1 MKKKVLVSADRN
13 ETRVAMLEAAGT
25 PSKRTGGRSA
35 SSAKDTTDWRTAE
48 LYLERRGDR
57 SIVGNIYKAK
67 VENVVAGLEA
77 AFVDIGFEKNGF
89 LHVDDIVVDG
99 KQVAK
104 RGTGRGSRITELLKS
119 GQEIVVQVTKDPL
132 KTKGARLTMQLAIPG
147 RYMVFVPSGEGVGF
161 SRRLEEKER
170 QRLKREGRGLDLLG
184 GGAIIRTAA
193 RGATHEDFV
202 RELIYL
208 NMLNDVLER
217 RAKETPAPAMIFQ
230 EADLSIRVIRDV
242 FTDELDEALIDD
254 EAQFE
259 RVKSFLT
266 RTAPELADRV
276 VRYEGGKSSLFD
288 RYGVEDEITKILSTR
303 VDLPSGGYLIIEH
316 TEALTIIDVNTGS
329 FTGKGKARGLE
340 ETITH
345 TNLEAAE
352 EAVRQIRLRDIGGII
367 VIDFIDM
374 ARASNRDAVLKVM
387 RKSLDEDR
395 TKTHVVEISP
405 LGLVEMTRQN
415 VTDGVREIMTKRCPV
430 CEGEG
435 VVLSEETVALHVERH
450 LREYIAENPK
460 PEAYLVQINPRVTN
474 ALLHTMGNPIA
485 HLELET
491 GKAILFEGAD
501 GLPLEHFAVTFEG
514 TLKKVEERA
523 LPFQIG
529 DEVMVQI
536 VEPHMYEDDAAVA
549 KLDHYIIAIE
559 KGIDRVGT
567 KALVR
572 ITDVGR
578 NVARAEIADSGA
590 VKPAKKSTAK
600 SPAKSTAKSTAKS
613 SAKSS
618 SKSGGRSAK
627 TATAT
632 SKNGASEKSSTNDDS
647 DQLESSST
655 RSPRRRGSRGG
666 RGRSAAKNAGDQPK
680 KEASDS

>member
-1 MKKKVLVSADRN
+1 VKKKVLVSADRN
-13 ETRVAMLEAAGT
+13 QTRVAMLEAAGQ
-25 PSKRTGGRSA
+25 PSKRTGGKSA
-35 SSAKDTTDWRTAE
+35 AKDNSKWRTAE
-48 LYLERRGDR
+48 LYLERRGER
-57 SIVGNIYKAK
+57 SIVGNVYKAK

-104 RGTGRGSRITELLKS
+104 RGTGRGAKIGELLKS

-132 KTKGARLTMQLAIPG
+132 KTKGARLTMDLAIPG
-147 RYMVFVPSGEGVGF
+147 RYMVFTPTGEGVGF
-161 SRRLEEKER
+161 SRRLEDKER
-170 QRLKREGRGLDLLG
+170 IRLKREARGLDLLG

-193 RGATHEDFV
+193 RGAKHEDFV

-208 NMLNDVLER
+208 KMLSDVLVR
-217 RAKETPAPAMIFQ
+217 RAEESSAPTMIFQ

-254 EAQFE
+254 EAQYE

-276 VRYEGGKSSLFD
+276 VRYEDAKPSLFEKF
-288 RYGVEDEITKILSTR
+288 GVEEEIQKILSTR
-303 VDLPSGGYLIIEH
+303 VDLPSGGYLVIEH

-329 FTGKGKARGLE
+329 FTGRGKARGLE

-374 ARASNRDAVLKVM
+374 ARASNRDAVLSTM
-387 RKSLDEDR
+387 RKALDEDR

-415 VTDGVREIMTKRCPV
+415 VTDGVREIMTKRCPT
-430 CEGEG
+430 CDGEG
-435 VVLSEETVALHVERH
+435 VVLSEETLALRLVRH
-450 LREYIAENPK
+450 LREYIAEHPD
-460 PEAYLVQINPRVTN
+460 PEAYLVQVNPRVTN
-474 ALLHTMGNPIA
+474 VLLHTAGEPIR

-491 GKAILFEGAD
+491 GKVIMFEGGD
-501 GLPLEHFAVTFEG
+501 GLPLDHFAVSLEG
-514 TLKKVEERA
+514 SAKQVEKRA
-523 LPFQIG
+523 LPFEIG
-529 DEVMVQI
+529 DEMMVQV

-549 KLDHYIIAIE
+549 KIDHYIIAIA
-559 KGIDRVGT
+559 GAIGRIGSRT
-567 KALVR
+567 LVR

-578 NVARAEIADSGA
+578 NVARAEIADNGPPKPKGKARPAGKAAPASGA
-590 VKPAKKSTAK
+590 
-600 SPAKSTAKSTAKS
+600 
-613 SAKSS
+613 
-618 SKSGGRSAK
+618 SKS
-627 TATAT
+627 
-632 SKNGASEKSSTNDDS
+632 NGAS
-647 DQLESSST
+647 DQLESPEPK
-655 RSPRRRGSRGG
+655 SPRRRGSRGG
-666 RGRSAAKNAGDQPK
+666 RGRSRARAGGENDSSKQS
-680 KEASDS
+680 SDS

>member
-25 PSKRTGGRSA
+25 PGKRGGGKA
-35 SSAKDTTDWRTAE
+35 AKDNTKWRTAE

-57 SIVGNIYKAK
+57 SIVGNIYKAR

-104 RGTGRGSRITELLKS
+104 RGTGRGSRITDLLKS
-119 GQEIVVQVTKDPL
+119 GQEVVVQVTKDPL

-161 SRRLEEKER
+161 SRRLEDKER
-170 QRLKREGRGLDLLG
+170 TRLKREGRGLDLMG

-208 NMLNDVLER
+208 NMLNQVLER
-217 RAKETPAPAMIFQ
+217 RATETDAPAMIFQ

-254 EAQFE
+254 EDQFE

-276 VRYEGGKSSLFD
+276 VRFEDKKAQLFE
-288 RYGVEDEITKILSTR
+288 RYGVEDEIKKILSTR

-345 TNLEAAE
+345 TNLEAADE
-352 EAVRQIRLRDIGGII
+352 VVRQIRLRDIGGII

-387 RKSLDEDR
+387 RKALDEDR

-450 LREYIAENPK
+450 LREYILEHPK
-460 PEAYLVQINPRVTN
+460 PEAYLVQTNPRVTN

-501 GLPLEHFAVTFEG
+501 GLPLEHFAVTYEG
-514 TLKKVEERA
+514 SLKSVEERA

-529 DEVMVQI
+529 DEVMVQV
-536 VEPHMYEDDAAVA
+536 VEPHMYEDAAAVA

-559 KGIDRVGT
+559 NAVDRVGT
-567 KALVR
+567 KALVK

-578 NVARAEIADSGA
+578 NVARAEIADSGPP
-590 VKPAKKSTAK
+590 KNSKSSGSKHTK
-600 SPAKSTAKSTAKS
+600 SAKS
-613 SAKSS
+613 SAQSN
-618 SKSGGRSAK
+618 GG
-627 TATAT
+627 
-632 SKNGASEKSSTNDDS
+632 S
-647 DQLESSST
+647 DQLESSSA
-655 RSPRRRGSRGG
+655 RSSRRRGSRGG
-666 RGRSAAKNAGDQPK
+666 RGRSRAGRNKPSAAGDG
-680 KEASDS
+680 AANDSSSES

>member
-13 ETRVAMLEAAGT
+13 ETRVAMLEASGT
-25 PSKRTGGRSA
+25 PSKRGSGKPAADNS
-35 SSAKDTTDWRTAE
+35 KWRTAE
-48 LYLERRGDR
+48 LYLERRGER
-57 SIVGNIYKAK
+57 SIVGNVYKAK

-99 KQVAK
+99 KQVAR
-104 RGTGRGSRITELLKS
+104 RGTGKGPRITDLLKS

-147 RYMVFVPSGEGVGF
+147 RYMVYVPSGEGVGF
-161 SRRLEEKER
+161 SRRLDDKER
-170 QRLKREGRGLDLLG
+170 TRLKREGRGLDLMG

-202 RELIYL
+202 RELLYL
-208 NMLNDVLER
+208 NMLHEVLER
-217 RAKETPAPAMIFQ
+217 RATESTAPTMVFQ

-242 FTDELDEALIDD
+242 YTDELDEALIDD
-254 EAQFE
+254 EAQFN
-259 RVKSFLT
+259 RVQSFLT

-276 VRYEGGKSSLFD
+276 VRYEGKRPMFEK
-288 RYGVEDEITKILSTR
+288 YGVEDEIRKILSTR

-329 FTGKGKARGLE
+329 FTGRGKARGLE

-387 RKSLDEDR
+387 RKALDEDR

-435 VVLSEETVALHVERH
+435 VVLSEDTVALHVERH

-460 PEAYLVQINPRVTN
+460 PEAYLAKVNPRVAA
-474 ALLHTMGNPIA
+474 ALLHTLGDPIA

-491 GKAILFEGAD
+491 GKAILFEGGD
-501 GLPLEHFAVTFEG
+501 GLPLEHFEISYEG
-514 TLKKVEERA
+514 TKKKVEEKA

-529 DEVMVQI
+529 DEVAVQI
-536 VEPHMYEDDAAVA
+536 VEPHMYEENAAVA

-559 KGIDRVGT
+559 DGIDRIGT
-567 KALVR
+567 RALVR
-572 ITDVGR
+572 ITDVAR
-578 NVARAEIADSGA
+578 HVARATIADDGPPKTKKSSSGG
-590 VKPAKKSTAK
+590 AKKSATKASK
-600 SPAKSTAKSTAKS
+600 PS
-613 SAKSS
+613 SN
-618 SKSGGRSAK
+618 GSA
-627 TATAT
+627 T
-632 SKNGASEKSSTNDDS
+632 GADANADS
-647 DQLESSST
+647 DQLESSGT
-655 RSPRRRGSRGG
+655 RAPRRRGSRGG
-666 RGRSAAKNAGDQPK
+666 RGRSRAGSSSSSTK
-680 KEASDS
+680 SSGGEGSGKDS

>member
-1 MKKKVLVSADRN
+1 
-13 ETRVAMLEAAGT
+13 
-25 PSKRTGGRSA
+25 
-35 SSAKDTTDWRTAE
+35 
-48 LYLERRGDR
+48 
-57 SIVGNIYKAK
+57 
-67 VENVVAGLEA
+67 
-77 AFVDIGFEKNGF
+77 
-89 LHVDDIVVDG
+89 
-99 KQVAK
+99 
-104 RGTGRGSRITELLKS
+104 
-119 GQEIVVQVTKDPL
+119 
-132 KTKGARLTMQLAIPG
+132 
-147 RYMVFVPSGEGVGF
+147 MVFVPSGEGVGF
-161 SRRLEEKER
+161 SRRLEDKER
-170 QRLKREGRGLDLLG
+170 IRLKRESRGLDLLG

-202 RELIYL
+202 RELLYL
-208 NMLNDVLER
+208 NMLNGVLEG
-217 RAKETPAPAMIFQ
+217 RAKEASAPAMIFQ

-276 VRYEGGKSSLFD
+276 VRYEDAKPTLFEK
-288 RYGVEDEITKILSTR
+288 YGVEEEIEKILSTR

-387 RKSLDEDR
+387 RKALDEDR

-430 CEGEG
+430 CDGEG

-450 LREYIAENPK
+450 LREYIAEHPK

-474 ALLHTMGNPIA
+474 ALLHTSGQPIA
-485 HLELET
+485 HLEMET
-491 GKAILFEGAD
+491 GKVIMFEGGD
-501 GLPLEHFAVTFEG
+501 GLPLEHFAVTMEG
-514 TLKKVEERA
+514 RVKDVEKRA
-523 LPFQIG
+523 LPFEIG
-529 DEVMVQI
+529 DELMVQV
-536 VEPHMYEDDAAVA
+536 VEPHMYEEDAAVA
-549 KLDHYIIAIE
+549 KIDHYIIAI
-559 KGIDRVGT
+559 GGAMDRIGT

-578 NVARAEIADSGA
+578 NVARAEIADDGPP
-590 VKPAKKSTAK
+590 KPARKKPANGSVSQTST
-600 SPAKSTAKSTAKS
+600 T
-613 SAKSS
+613 
-618 SKSGGRSAK
+618 
-627 TATAT
+627 
-632 SKNGASEKSSTNDDS
+632 

-655 RSPRRRGSRGG
+655 KPPRRRGSRGG
-666 RGRSAAKNAGDQPK
+666 RGRSRAKTGGDNGSS
-680 KEASDS
+680 KESSES

>member
-1 MKKKVLVSADRN
+1 VKKKVLVSADRN
-13 ETRVAMLEAAGT
+13 ETRVAMLEAAGS
-25 PSKRTGGRSA
+25 PSKRTGGKSA
-35 SSAKDTTDWRTAE
+35 TKDTTDWRTAE
-48 LYLERRGDR
+48 LYLERRGER
-57 SIVGNIYKAK
+57 SIVGNVYKAK

-89 LHVDDIVVDG
+89 LHVDDIVVNG

-104 RGTGRGSRITELLKS
+104 RGTGRGARITDLLKS

-161 SRRLEEKER
+161 SRRLEDKER
-170 QRLKREGRGLDLLG
+170 LRLKREARGLDLLG

-217 RAKETPAPAMIFQ
+217 RAQETPAPAMIFQ

-254 EAQFE
+254 EAQYE
-259 RVKSFLT
+259 RVKSFLG
-266 RTAPELADRV
+266 RTAPELSDRV
-276 VRYEGGKSSLFD
+276 VRYEEPKTTLFEK
-288 RYGVEDEITKILSTR
+288 YGVEEEIQKILSTR

-329 FTGKGKARGLE
+329 FTGRGKARGLE

-415 VTDGVREIMTKRCPV
+415 VTDGVREIMTKICPV
-430 CEGEG
+430 CNGEG

-450 LREYIAENPK
+450 IREYIAENPK
-460 PEAYLVQINPRVTN
+460 PEAYLVQINPRVTD
-474 ALLHTMGNPIA
+474 ALLHKMGSPIA
-485 HLELET
+485 HLETET
-491 GKAILFEGAD
+491 GKAILFEGGD

-514 TLKKVEERA
+514 STKKVEERA
-523 LPFQIG
+523 LPFQLG
-529 DEVMVQI
+529 DEVMVHV

-549 KLDHYIIAIE
+549 KLDHYIIAI
-559 KGIDRVGT
+559 KGALDRIGT

-578 NVARAEIADSGA
+578 NVARAEIADDGPP
-590 VKPAKKSTAK
+590 KPARKK
-600 SPAKSTAKSTAKS
+600 PAA
-613 SAKSS
+613 SAANGKASN
-618 SKSGGRSAK
+618 G
-627 TATAT
+627 
-632 SKNGASEKSSTNDDS
+632 NGASAENGSD
-647 DQLESSST
+647 DQLESSGT
-655 RSPRRRGSRGG
+655 RAPRRRGSRGG
-666 RGRSAAKNAGDQPK
+666 RGRSRAKTGGDTPG

>member
-13 ETRVAMLEAAGT
+13 ETRVAMLEAAGS
-25 PSKRTGGRSA
+25 PGKPGAKGGGA
-35 SSAKDTTDWRTAE
+35 NEKWRTAE
-48 LYLERRGDR
+48 LYLERRGER
-57 SIVGNIYKAK
+57 SIVGNVYKAK

-104 RGTGRGSRITELLKS
+104 RGTGRGAKITDLLKS
-119 GQEIVVQVTKDPL
+119 GQEIIVQVTKDPL

-161 SRRLEEKER
+161 SRRLEDKER
-170 QRLKREGRGLDLLG
+170 ARLKREARGLDLHG

-254 EAQFE
+254 EAQFD

-276 VRYEGGKSSLFD
+276 VRYEQAKPTMFEK
-288 RYGVEDEITKILSTR
+288 YGVEEEIQKVLSTR
-303 VDLPSGGYLIIEH
+303 VDLPSGGYLVIEH
-316 TEALTIIDVNTGS
+316 TEALSIIDVNTGS
-329 FTGKGKARGLE
+329 FTGRGKARGLE

-374 ARASNRDAVLKVM
+374 ARASNRDAVLKTM
-387 RKSLDEDR
+387 RKALDEDR

-435 VVLSEETVALHVERH
+435 VILSEETVALHVERH
-450 LREYIAENPK
+450 LREYIAANPK
-460 PEAYLVQINPRVTN
+460 PEAYLAKINPRVTN
-474 ALLHTMGNPIA
+474 ALLHTMGNPIE
-485 HLELET
+485 HLEMET
-491 GKAILFEGAD
+491 GKVIMFEGGD
-501 GLPLEHFAVTFEG
+501 GLPLEHFEISYEG
-514 TLKKVEERA
+514 SAKKVEEKA
-523 LPFQIG
+523 LPFAEG
-529 DEVMVQI
+529 DELMVMV
-536 VEPHMYEDDAAVA
+536 VEPHMYEEDAAVA

-559 KGIDRVGT
+559 GALDRIGT
-567 KALVR
+567 RALVR
-572 ITDVGR
+572 ITAVGR
-578 NVARAEIADSGA
+578 NVARAVIADDGPPKETKSRSGSRNGA
-590 VKPAKKSTAK
+590 
-600 SPAKSTAKSTAKS
+600 
-613 SAKSS
+613 
-618 SKSGGRSAK
+618 
-627 TATAT
+627 
-632 SKNGASEKSSTNDDS
+632 KNGAKPQNGSS

-655 RSPRRRGSRGG
+655 RAPRRRGSRGG
-666 RGRSAAKNAGDQPK
+666 RGRSRTKSSGADGS
-680 KEASDS
+680 ASKD

>member
-1 MKKKVLVSADRN
+1 
-13 ETRVAMLEAAGT
+13 MLEAAGT
-25 PSKRTGGRSA
+25 PSKPGGKQP
-35 SSAKDTTDWRTAE
+35 AKDNSKWRTAE

-57 SIVGNIYKAK
+57 SIVGNVYKAK

-99 KQVAK
+99 NQVAR
-104 RGTGRGSRITELLKS
+104 RGTGKGPRITDLLKS

-147 RYMVFVPSGEGVGF
+147 RYMVYVPSGEGVGF
-161 SRRLEEKER
+161 SRRLEDKER
-170 QRLKREGRGLDLLG
+170 SRLKREGRGLDLMG

-202 RELIYL
+202 RELLYL
-208 NMLNDVLER
+208 NMLHEVLER
-217 RAKETPAPAMIFQ
+217 RAAETPAPAMVFQ

-254 EAQFE
+254 EAQFN

-276 VRYEGGKSSLFD
+276 VRYEGKESMFD
-288 RYGVEDEITKILSTR
+288 KFGVEDEITKILSTR

-329 FTGKGKARGLE
+329 FTGRGKARGLE

-345 TNLEAAE
+345 TNLEAAD

-387 RKSLDEDR
+387 RKALDEDR

-450 LREYIAENPK
+450 LREYIAANPK
-460 PEAYLVQINPRVTN
+460 PEAYLAKVNPRVAG
-474 ALLHTMGNPIA
+474 ALLHTLGDPIA

-491 GKAILFEGAD
+491 GKTILFEGGD
-501 GLPLEHFAVTFEG
+501 GLPLEHFEISFEG
-514 TLKKVEERA
+514 AKKKVEERA

-529 DEVMVQI
+529 DEVMVQV
-536 VEPHMYEDDAAVA
+536 VEPHMYEDNAAVA

-559 KGIDRVGT
+559 DGIDRIGT

-572 ITDVGR
+572 ITDVAR
-578 NVARAEIADSGA
+578 HVARATIADDGPP
-590 VKPAKKSTAK
+590 KTKKSTNGNGK
-600 SPAKSTAKSTAKS
+600 
-613 SAKSS
+613 
-618 SKSGGRSAK
+618 K
-627 TATAT
+627 TA
-632 SKNGASEKSSTNDDS
+632 NEASIAGSTNGSETNGDS
-647 DQLESSST
+647 DQLESSGT

-666 RGRSAAKNAGDQPK
+666 RGRSRAGASNK
-680 KEASDS
+680 GGESGGSSSSEGSSESSDS

>member
-13 ETRVAMLEAAGT
+13 ETRVAMLEAAGS
-25 PSKRTGGRSA
+25 PGKPGAKSA
-35 SSAKDTTDWRTAE
+35 GTDKWRTAE
-48 LYLERRGDR
+48 LYLERRGER
-57 SIVGNIYKAK
+57 SIVGNVYKAK

-89 LHVDDIVVDG
+89 LHVDDIVVNG

-104 RGTGRGSRITELLKS
+104 RGTGRGAKITDLLKS
-119 GQEIVVQVTKDPL
+119 GQEIIVQVTKDPL

-161 SRRLEEKER
+161 SRRLEDKER
-170 QRLKREGRGLDLLG
+170 ARLKREARGLDLHD

-217 RAKETPAPAMIFQ
+217 RADETPAPAMIFQ
-230 EADLSIRVIRDV
+230 EADLSIRVLRDV

-276 VRYEGGKSSLFD
+276 VRYENAKPTLFEKF
-288 RYGVEDEITKILSTR
+288 GVEEEIQKILSTR

-329 FTGKGKARGLE
+329 FTGRGKARGLE

-345 TNLEAAE
+345 TNLEAAD

-387 RKSLDEDR
+387 RKALDEDR

-430 CEGEG
+430 CDGEG

-450 LREYIAENPK
+450 LREYIANNPT
-460 PEAYLVQINPRVTN
+460 PDAYLAKINPRVTN
-474 ALLHTMGNPIA
+474 ALLHTMGNPIE
-485 HLELET
+485 HLEMET
-491 GKAILFEGAD
+491 GKIIMFEGGD
-501 GLPLEHFAVTFEG
+501 GLPLEHFEISYEG
-514 TLKKVEERA
+514 SAKKVEEKA
-523 LPFQIG
+523 LPFAEG
-529 DEVMVQI
+529 DELMVQV

-549 KLDHYIIAIE
+549 KLDHYIIAI
-559 KGIDRVGT
+559 GGALDRIGT
-567 KALVR
+567 RALVR
-572 ITDVGR
+572 ITAVGR
-578 NVARAEIADSGA
+578 NVARAEIADDGPPKEKK
-590 VKPAKKSTAK
+590 KPASGRSKSTN
-600 SPAKSTAKSTAKS
+600 TA
-613 SAKSS
+613 
-618 SKSGGRSAK
+618 
-627 TATAT
+627 
-632 SKNGASEKSSTNDDS
+632 KNGASSQNGTS

-655 RSPRRRGSRGG
+655 RAPRRRGSRGG
-666 RGRSAAKNAGDQPK
+666 RGRSRSKNSGADGS
-680 KEASDS
+680 ASKD

>member
-25 PSKRTGGRSA
+25 PSKKPSGAT
-35 SSAKDTTDWRTAE
+35 AKDTTKWRTAE
-48 LYLERRGDR
+48 LYLERRGER
-57 SIVGNIYKAK
+57 SIVGNVYKAK

-89 LHVDDIVVDG
+89 LHVDDIVVNG

-104 RGTGRGSRITELLKS
+104 RGTGRGARITDLLKS

-161 SRRLEEKER
+161 SRRLEDKER
-170 QRLKREGRGLDLLG
+170 IRLKRESRGLDLYG

-217 RAKETPAPAMIFQ
+217 RADEATAPAMIFQ

-254 EAQFE
+254 EAQYE
-259 RVKSFLT
+259 RVKSFLS

-276 VRYEGGKSSLFD
+276 IRYEEPKPTLFE
-288 RYGVEDEITKILSTR
+288 RYGVEEEITKILSTR

-374 ARASNRDAVLKVM
+374 ARQSNREAVLKTM
-387 RKSLDEDR
+387 RKALDEDR

-430 CEGEG
+430 CSGEG

-460 PEAYLVQINPRVTN
+460 PKAYLVQINPRVTN
-474 ALLHTMGNPIA
+474 ALLHTPGAPIR
-485 HLELET
+485 HLEAET
-491 GKAILFEGAD
+491 GKVIMFEGGD
-501 GLPLEHFAVTFEG
+501 GLPLEHFAVTLEG
-514 TLKKVEERA
+514 SVSQVEKRA
-523 LPFQIG
+523 LPFEIG
-529 DEVMVQI
+529 DELMVSV

-549 KLDHYIIAIE
+549 KIDHYIIAIS
-559 KGIDRVGT
+559 GALDRIGT

-578 NVARAEIADSGA
+578 NVARAEIADDGPPKPSKQPRSER
-590 VKPAKKSTAK
+590 KPAAV
-600 SPAKSTAKSTAKS
+600 
-613 SAKSS
+613 
-618 SKSGGRSAK
+618 GG
-627 TATAT
+627 
-632 SKNGASEKSSTNDDS
+632 GASQNGDS
-647 DQLESSST
+647 DQLESSESK
-655 RSPRRRGSRGG
+655 SPRRRGSRGG
-666 RGRSAAKNAGDQPK
+666 RGRSRARSSEKSGQGGDSAASN
-680 KEASDS
+680 ESSDS

>member
-1 MKKKVLVSADRN
+1 VKKKVLVSADRN

-25 PSKRTGGRSA
+25 PGKRTGGKSA
-35 SSAKDTTDWRTAE
+35 TKDTTDWRTAE
-48 LYLERRGDR
+48 LYLERRGER
-57 SIVGNIYKAK
+57 SIVGNVYKAK

-104 RGTGRGSRITELLKS
+104 RGTGRGARITDLLKS

-161 SRRLEEKER
+161 SRRLEDKER
-170 QRLKREGRGLDLLG
+170 LRLKREARGLDLLG

-208 NMLNDVLER
+208 NMLNDVLDR
-217 RAKETPAPAMIFQ
+217 RAEETPAPAMIFQ

-276 VRYEGGKSSLFD
+276 VRYEEPKTTLFEK
-288 RYGVEDEITKILSTR
+288 YGVEEEILKILSTR

-329 FTGKGKARGLE
+329 FTGRGKARGLE

-415 VTDGVREIMTKRCPV
+415 VTDGVREIMTKICPV
-430 CEGEG
+430 CNGEG

-450 LREYIAENPK
+450 IREYIAENPK
-460 PEAYLVQINPRVTN
+460 PEAYLVQINPRVTD
-474 ALLHTMGNPIA
+474 ALLHKMGSPIA
-485 HLELET
+485 HLEMET
-491 GKAILFEGAD
+491 GKAILFEGGD

-514 TLKKVEERA
+514 TVKKVEEKA
-523 LPFQIG
+523 LPFAVG
-529 DEVMVQI
+529 DEVMVHV

-559 KGIDRVGT
+559 GAIDRIGT

-572 ITDVGR
+572 IKDVGR
-578 NVARAEIADSGA
+578 NVARAEIADDGPPKQA
-590 VKPAKKSTAK
+590 RKKPAAAAS
-600 SPAKSTAKSTAKS
+600 
-613 SAKSS
+613 
-618 SKSGGRSAK
+618 
-627 TATAT
+627 
-632 SKNGASEKSSTNDDS
+632 NGKQSNGNSVVAENGKD
-647 DQLESSST
+647 DQLESSGT
-655 RSPRRRGSRGG
+655 RAPRRRGSRGG
-666 RGRSAAKNAGDQPK
+666 RGRSRAKTGTDTPG
-680 KEASDS
+680 KESSES

>member
-1 MKKKVLVSADRN
+1 LKKKVLVSADRN
-13 ETRVAMLEAAGT
+13 ETRVAMLEAAGSPAKR
-25 PSKRTGGRSA
+25 PSGRPSA
-35 SSAKDTTDWRTAE
+35 DNSKWRTAE
-48 LYLERRGDR
+48 LYLERRGER
-57 SIVGNIYKAK
+57 SIVGNVYKAK

-104 RGTGRGSRITELLKS
+104 RGTGRGARITELLKS
-119 GQEIVVQVTKDPL
+119 GQEIIVQVTKDPL
-132 KTKGARLTMQLAIPG
+132 KTKGARLTMQIAIPG

-161 SRRLEEKER
+161 SRRLEDKER
-170 QRLKREGRGLDLLG
+170 IRLKREARGLDLLG

-193 RGATHEDFV
+193 RGAKHEDFV

-217 RAKETPAPAMIFQ
+217 RAKETSAPEMIFQ

-276 VRYEGGKSSLFD
+276 VRYEDKQGTLFE
-288 RYGVEDEITKILSTR
+288 RFGVEEEIQKILSTR

-329 FTGKGKARGLE
+329 FTGRGKARGLE

-345 TNLEAAE
+345 TNLEAAD

-374 ARASNRDAVLKVM
+374 ARASNREAVLKTM
-387 RKSLDEDR
+387 RKALDEDR

-415 VTDGVREIMTKRCPV
+415 VTDGVREIMTKRCPA
-430 CEGEG
+430 CNGEG
-435 VVLSEETVALHVERH
+435 VVLSEETVALQVERR
-450 LREYIAENPK
+450 LRDHILDNPGS
-460 PEAYLVQINPRVTN
+460 EAYLVQINPRVTA
-474 ALLHTMGNPIA
+474 ALLHTMGSPIA
-485 HLELET
+485 HLEMET
-491 GKAILFEGAD
+491 GKAIMFEGGD

-514 TLKKVEERA
+514 PVKEVEKRA
-523 LPFQIG
+523 LPFEID
-529 DEVMVQI
+529 DELMVQV

-549 KLDHYIIAIE
+549 KLDHYIIAI
-559 KGIDRVGT
+559 GGALDRIGT

-578 NVARAEIADSGA
+578 NVARAVIADDGPPKA
-590 VKPAKKSTAK
+590 PARKPAGAASKGADGG
-600 SPAKSTAKSTAKS
+600 
-613 SAKSS
+613 SA
-618 SKSGGRSAK
+618 GN
-627 TATAT
+627 
-632 SKNGASEKSSTNDDS
+632 NGS
-647 DQLESSST
+647 DQLESSPT
-655 RSPRRRGSRGG
+655 KPPRRRGSRGG
-666 RGRSAAKNAGDQPK
+666 RGRSRARAGGDSSQS
-680 KEASDS
+680 KESPDS

>member
-13 ETRVAMLEAAGT
+13 ETRVAMLEASGT
-25 PSKRTGGRSA
+25 PSKPGA
-35 SSAKDTTDWRTAE
+35 KPPAKDTSKWRTAE

-57 SIVGNIYKAK
+57 SIVGNVYKAK

-99 KQVAK
+99 NQVAR
-104 RGTGRGSRITELLKS
+104 RGTGKGPRITDLLKS

-147 RYMVFVPSGEGVGF
+147 RYMVYVPSGEGVGF
-161 SRRLEEKER
+161 SRRLEDKER
-170 QRLKREGRGLDLLG
+170 SRLKREGRGLDLMG

-202 RELIYL
+202 RELLYL
-208 NMLNDVLER
+208 NMLHEVLER
-217 RAKETPAPAMIFQ
+217 RADETPAPAMVFQ

-254 EAQFE
+254 EAQFN
-259 RVKSFLT
+259 RVKSFLQ

-276 VRYEGGKSSLFD
+276 VRYEGKEAMFD
-288 RYGVEDEITKILSTR
+288 KFGVEDEITKILSTR

-329 FTGKGKARGLE
+329 FTGRGKARGLE

-345 TNLEAAE
+345 TNLEAAD

-387 RKSLDEDR
+387 RKALDEDR

-415 VTDGVREIMTKRCPV
+415 VTDGVREIMTKTCPV
-430 CEGEG
+430 CDGEG

-450 LREYIAENPK
+450 LREYIKENPK
-460 PEAYLVQINPRVTN
+460 PEAYLAKVNPRVAA
-474 ALLHTMGNPIA
+474 ALLHTLGDPIA
-485 HLELET
+485 HLELAT
-491 GKAILFEGAD
+491 GKAIMFEGGD
-501 GLPLEHFAVTFEG
+501 GLPLEHFEISYEG
-514 TLKKVEERA
+514 TKKKVEERA

-529 DEVMVQI
+529 DEVMVQV
-536 VEPHMYEDDAAVA
+536 VEPHMYEDNAAVA

-559 KGIDRVGT
+559 DGIDRIGT

-572 ITDVGR
+572 ITDVAR
-578 NVARAEIADSGA
+578 HVARATIADDGPP
-590 VKPAKKSTAK
+590 KAKKTNGNGVKKGVNEASINGPSNGST
-600 SPAKSTAKSTAKS
+600 SDTDS
-613 SAKSS
+613 
-618 SKSGGRSAK
+618 
-627 TATAT
+627 
-632 SKNGASEKSSTNDDS
+632 NGDS
-647 DQLESSST
+647 DQLESSGT

-666 RGRSAAKNAGDQPK
+666 RGRSRAGSTQKTGDDGGSSSSEGSSEP
-680 KEASDS
+680 SDS

>member
-25 PSKRTGGRSA
+25 PAKRSGGKA
-35 SSAKDTTDWRTAE
+35 AAKDNTKWRTAE
-48 LYLERRGDR
+48 LYLERRGER
-57 SIVGNIYKAK
+57 SIVGNVYKAK

-104 RGTGRGSRITELLKS
+104 RGTGRGAKITDLLKS
-119 GQEIVVQVTKDPL
+119 GQEIIVQVTKDPL
-132 KTKGARLTMQLAIPG
+132 KTKGARLTMQIAIPG
-147 RYMVFVPSGEGVGF
+147 RYMVYVPSGEGIGF

-170 QRLKREGRGLDLLG
+170 TRLKREGRGLDLLG

-202 RELIYL
+202 RELLYL
-208 NMLNDVLER
+208 NMLNEVLER
-217 RAKETPAPAMIFQ
+217 RAAETNAPAMIFQ

-276 VRYEGGKSSLFD
+276 VRFESDKSTLFD
-288 RYGVEDEITKILSTR
+288 EYGVEEEIKKILSTR

-345 TNLEAAE
+345 TNLEAAD

-374 ARASNRDAVLKVM
+374 ARASNRDAVLKTM
-387 RKSLDEDR
+387 RKALDEDR

-430 CEGEG
+430 CDGEG

-450 LREYIAENPK
+450 IREHIKENPR
-460 PEAYLVQINPRVTN
+460 PEAYLVQVNPRVAN

-485 HLELET
+485 HLEMET
-491 GKAILFEGAD
+491 GKVIMFEGSE
-501 GLPLEHFAVTFEG
+501 GLPLEHFAVTYEG
-514 TLKKVEERA
+514 STAQVEKRA
-523 LPFQIG
+523 LPFEIG
-529 DEVMVQI
+529 DEMMVQI

-549 KLDHYIIAIE
+549 KIDHYIIAIE
-559 KGIDRVGT
+559 GALDRIGT

-572 ITDVGR
+572 ITNVGR
-578 NVARAEIADSGA
+578 NVARAEIADDGPP
-590 VKPAKKSTAK
+590 KAKKGPAGAK
-600 SPAKSTAKSTAKS
+600 SASQNGS
-613 SAKSS
+613 SAN
-618 SKSGGRSAK
+618 
-627 TATAT
+627 
-632 SKNGASEKSSTNDDS
+632 NGS
-647 DQLESSST
+647 DQVESGT
-655 RSPRRRGSRGG
+655 ARSPRRRGSRGG
-666 RGRSAAKNAGDQPK
+666 RGRSRAKKAG
-680 KEASDS
+680 E

>member
-1 MKKKVLVSADRN
+1 MKKKVLVSADRS
-13 ETRVAMLEAAGT
+13 ETRVAMLEAAGS
-25 PSKRTGGRSA
+25 PSKRTSDKPA
-35 SSAKDTTDWRTAE
+35 PPDNTKWRTAE
-48 LYLERRGDR
+48 LYLERRGER

-104 RGTGRGSRITELLKS
+104 RGTGRGAKIGDLLKS
-119 GQEIVVQVTKDPL
+119 GQEIIVQVTKDPL

-161 SRRLEEKER
+161 SRRLEDKER
-170 QRLKREGRGLDLLG
+170 IRLKRESRGLDLHG

-193 RGATHEDFV
+193 RGAGNADFA

-208 NMLNDVLER
+208 NLLNDVLER
-217 RAKETPAPAMIFQ
+217 RAKETSAPAMIFQ
-230 EADLSIRVIRDV
+230 EADLSIRVLRDV

-254 EAQFE
+254 EAQYE

-276 VRYEGGKSSLFD
+276 VRYEDEQKGLFE
-288 RYGVEDEITKILSTR
+288 RYGVDDDIEKILSTR

-430 CEGEG
+430 CNGEG

-450 LREYIAENPK
+450 IREYIAEHPK
-460 PEAYLVQINPRVTN
+460 PEAYLVQINPKVTN
-474 ALLHTMGNPIA
+474 ALLHTPGSPIR
-485 HLELET
+485 HLEAQT
-491 GKAILFEGAD
+491 GKVVMFEGGD
-501 GLPLEHFAVTFEG
+501 GLPLEHFAVTLEG
-514 TLKKVEERA
+514 TIKQVEKRA
-523 LPFQIG
+523 LPFEEG
-529 DEVMVQI
+529 DELMVSV
-536 VEPHMYEDDAAVA
+536 VEPHMYEDNAAVA
-549 KLDHYIIAIE
+549 KLDHYIIAISNAL
-559 KGIDRVGT
+559 DRIGT

-572 ITDVGR
+572 ITEVGR
-578 NVARAEIADSGA
+578 NVARAEIADDGPPKQA
-590 VKPAKKSTAK
+590 AKGRGKSA
-600 SPAKSTAKSTAKS
+600 AAGS
-613 SAKSS
+613 SQ
-618 SKSGGRSAK
+618 
-627 TATAT
+627 
-632 SKNGASEKSSTNDDS
+632 NGDS
-647 DQLESSST
+647 DQLESPPAKSS
-655 RSPRRRGSRGG
+655 RRRGSRGG
-666 RGRSAAKNAGDQPK
+666 RGRSRAGAAANAAESGDST
-680 KEASDS
+680 ASNESSES

>member
-1 MKKKVLVSADRN
+1 VKKKVLVSADRN
-13 ETRVAMLEAAGT
+13 ETRVAMLEAPGT
-25 PSKRTGGRSA
+25 PGKRSA
-35 SSAKDTTDWRTAE
+35 GKAAAKDNTKWRTAE

-57 SIVGNIYKAK
+57 SIVGNVYKAK

-104 RGTGRGSRITELLKS
+104 RGTGRGAKITDLLKS

-161 SRRLEEKER
+161 SRRLEDKER
-170 QRLKREGRGLDLLG
+170 MRLKREARGLDLFD

-193 RGATHEDFV
+193 RGAKHEDFV

-230 EADLSIRVIRDV
+230 EADLSIRVLRDV

-254 EAQFE
+254 EAQYE
-259 RVKSFLT
+259 RVKSFLS
-266 RTAPELADRV
+266 RTAPELSDRV
-276 VRYEGGKSSLFD
+276 VRYEESSKTLFD
-288 RYGVEDEITKILSTR
+288 DFGVEEEILKILSTR

-329 FTGKGKARGLE
+329 FTGRGKARGLE

-415 VTDGVREIMTKRCPV
+415 VTDGVREIMTKVCPV
-430 CEGEG
+430 CNGEG

-450 LREYIAENPK
+450 IREYIAENPK

-474 ALLHTMGNPIA
+474 ALLHTMGSPIA
-485 HLELET
+485 HLEMQT
-491 GKAILFEGAD
+491 GKAILFEGGD

-514 TLKKVEERA
+514 TVKKVEEKA

-529 DEVMVQI
+529 DEVMVHV

-549 KLDHYIIAIE
+549 KLDHYIIAI
-559 KGIDRVGT
+559 KGALDRIGT

-578 NVARAEIADSGA
+578 NVARAEIADDGPPKA
-590 VKPAKKSTAK
+590 ARKKPAA
-600 SPAKSTAKSTAKS
+600 
-613 SAKSS
+613 SS
-618 SKSGGRSAK
+618 SNGKAEG
-627 TATAT
+627 
-632 SKNGASEKSSTNDDS
+632 KNGASAENGTS
-647 DQLESSST
+647 DQLESSGT
-655 RSPRRRGSRGG
+655 RAPRRRGSRGG
-666 RGRSAAKNAGDQPK
+666 RGRSRAKTGGDGPA
-680 KEASDS
+680 KESSE

>member
-25 PSKRTGGRSA
+25 PSKRTSSGRA
-35 SSAKDTTDWRTAE
+35 ATKDTTKWRTAE

-104 RGTGRGSRITELLKS
+104 RGTGRGARITDLLKS

-161 SRRLEEKER
+161 SRRLEDKER
-170 QRLKREGRGLDLLG
+170 NRLKREGRGLDLMG

-202 RELIYL
+202 RELLYL

-217 RAKETPAPAMIFQ
+217 RAQETPAPNMIFQ

-276 VRYEGGKSSLFD
+276 VRYEEPKVPMFEQ
-288 RYGVEDEITKILSTR
+288 YGVEEEIRKILSTR

-387 RKSLDEDR
+387 RKALDEDR

-430 CEGEG
+430 CDGEG

-514 TLKKVEERA
+514 SLKKVEERA

-529 DEVMVQI
+529 DEVMVQV
-536 VEPHMYEDDAAVA
+536 VEPHMYEDNAAVA

-559 KGIDRVGT
+559 NGIDRVGT

-572 ITDVGR
+572 ISDVGR
-578 NVARAEIADSGA
+578 NVARAEIADDGPPKGA
-590 VKPAKKSTAK
+590 AKAKKTPSSTSSNGNSTAKKSEA
-600 SPAKSTAKSTAKS
+600 S
-613 SAKSS
+613 S
-618 SKSGGRSAK
+618 
-627 TATAT
+627 
-632 SKNGASEKSSTNDDS
+632 NGKS

-666 RGRSAAKNAGDQPK
+666 RGRSAASKTSDKRSDQPSN
-680 KEASDS
+680 EASDS

>member
-13 ETRVAMLEAAGT
+13 ETRVAMLEASGSPAKLT
-25 PSKRTGGRSA
+25 PGKPA
-35 SSAKDTTDWRTAE
+35 AKDNTKWRTAE
-48 LYLERRGDR
+48 LYLERRGER
-57 SIVGNIYKAK
+57 SIVGNVYKAK

-77 AFVDIGFEKNGF
+77 AFIDIGFEKNGF

-104 RGTGRGSRITELLKS
+104 RGTGRGAKITELLKS

-161 SRRLEEKER
+161 SRRLEDKER
-170 QRLKREGRGLDLLG
+170 IRLKREARGLDLMG

-208 NMLNDVLER
+208 NMLNGVLET
-217 RAKETPAPAMIFQ
+217 RAKEASAPAMIFQ

-266 RTAPELADRV
+266 RTAPELAGRV
-276 VRYEGGKSSLFD
+276 VRYDDPKAKLFES
-288 RYGVEDEITKILSTR
+288 YGVDREIEKILSTR

-374 ARASNRDAVLKVM
+374 ARASNRDAVLKTM
-387 RKSLDEDR
+387 RKALDEDR

-430 CEGEG
+430 CDGEG

-450 LREYIAENPK
+450 IRDYIAANPK
-460 PEAYLVQINPRVTN
+460 PEAYLVQINPKVTN
-474 ALLHTMGNPIA
+474 ALLHTPGAPVR
-485 HLELET
+485 HLEAET
-491 GKAILFEGAD
+491 GKVIMFEGGD
-501 GLPLEHFAVTFEG
+501 GLPLEHFAVTLEG
-514 TLKKVEERA
+514 SVREVEKRA
-523 LPFQIG
+523 LPFEIG
-529 DEVMVQI
+529 DELMVQI

-549 KLDHYIIAIE
+549 KLDHYIIAVSDALGRI
-559 KGIDRVGT
+559 GT

-572 ITDVGR
+572 ITEVGR
-578 NVARAEIADSGA
+578 NVARAEIADDGPPAGA
-590 VKPAKKSTAK
+590 PKAK
-600 SPAKSTAKSTAKS
+600 SGSDQVES
-613 SAKSS
+613 SATK
-618 SKSGGRSAK
+618 
-627 TATAT
+627 
-632 SKNGASEKSSTNDDS
+632 
-647 DQLESSST
+647 
-655 RSPRRRGSRGG
+655 SPRRRGSRGG
-666 RGRSAAKNAGDQPK
+666 RGRSRAKSGGDPAAST
-680 KEASDS
+680 ESSDS

>member
-25 PSKRTGGRSA
+25 PSKRSGGKA
-35 SSAKDTTDWRTAE
+35 ATKDTTNWRTAE
-48 LYLERRGDR
+48 LYLERRGER
-57 SIVGNIYKAK
+57 SIVGNVYKAK

-104 RGTGRGSRITELLKS
+104 RGTGRGAKITDLLKS

-161 SRRLEEKER
+161 SRRLEDKER
-170 QRLKREGRGLDLLG
+170 IRLKREARGLDLLG

-217 RAKETPAPAMIFQ
+217 RAKEGSAPEMIFQ

-276 VRYEGGKSSLFD
+276 VRYEESKPTLFEK
-288 RYGVEDEITKILSTR
+288 YGVEEEIEKILSTR
-303 VDLPSGGYLIIEH
+303 VDLPSGGYLVIEH

-329 FTGKGKARGLE
+329 FTGRGKARGLE

-374 ARASNRDAVLKVM
+374 ARAANRDAVLKTM
-387 RKSLDEDR
+387 RKALDEDR

-430 CEGEG
+430 CAGEG

-450 LREYIAENPK
+450 LREYIADNPK

-474 ALLHTMGNPIA
+474 ALLHTPGAPIR
-485 HLELET
+485 HLEAET
-491 GKAILFEGAD
+491 GKVIMFEGGD
-501 GLPLEHFAVTFEG
+501 GLPLEHFAVTLEG
-514 TLKKVEERA
+514 RIKDVEKRA
-523 LPFQIG
+523 LPFEIG
-529 DEVMVQI
+529 DELMVQI

-549 KLDHYIIAIE
+549 KIDHYIIAIS
-559 KGIDRVGT
+559 GGLDRIGT

-578 NVARAEIADSGA
+578 NVARAEIADDGPPKQR
-590 VKPAKKSTAK
+590 KPA
-600 SPAKSTAKSTAKS
+600 
-613 SAKSS
+613 
-618 SKSGGRSAK
+618 
-627 TATAT
+627 
-632 SKNGASEKSSTNDDS
+632 SKNGSAAEDRKNNES
-647 DQLESSST
+647 DQLESPSAK
-655 RSPRRRGSRGG
+655 SPRRRGSRGG
-666 RGRSAAKNAGDQPK
+666 RGRSRAKTGGESGSS
-680 KEASDS
+680 KESSDS

>member
-25 PSKRTGGRSA
+25 PGKRTNGKSA
-35 SSAKDTTDWRTAE
+35 AKDTTNWRTAE
-48 LYLERRGDR
+48 LYLERRGER
-57 SIVGNIYKAK
+57 SIVGNVYKAK

-104 RGTGRGSRITELLKS
+104 RGTGRGSKITDLLKS
-119 GQEIVVQVTKDPL
+119 GQEIIVQVTKDPL
-132 KTKGARLTMQLAIPG
+132 KTKGARLTMQIAIPG
-147 RYMVFVPSGEGVGF
+147 RYMVYVPSGEGIGF

-170 QRLKREGRGLDLLG
+170 TRLKREGRGLDLLG

-202 RELIYL
+202 RELLYL

-217 RAKETPAPAMIFQ
+217 RAAETPAPAMIFQ

-254 EAQFE
+254 EAQYE

-276 VRYEGGKSSLFD
+276 VRFEQEKTSLFD
-288 RYGVEDEITKILSTR
+288 EYGVEEEIKKILSTR

-345 TNLEAAE
+345 TNLEAAD

-387 RKSLDEDR
+387 RKALDEDR

-450 LREYIAENPK
+450 IREHIKENKK
-460 PEAYLVQINPRVTN
+460 PDAYLVQVNPRVAN

-491 GKAILFEGAD
+491 GKVIMFEGSE
-501 GLPLEHFAVTFEG
+501 GLPLEHFAVTYEG
-514 TLKKVEERA
+514 SVAQVEKRA
-523 LPFQIG
+523 LPFEIG
-529 DEVMVQI
+529 DEVMVQV

-549 KLDHYIIAIE
+549 KIDHYIIAID
-559 KGIDRVGT
+559 GALDRIGT

-572 ITDVGR
+572 ITHVGR
-578 NVARAEIADSGA
+578 NVARAEIADDGPP
-590 VKPAKKSTAK
+590 KPARKPAGSGKSTATK
-600 SPAKSTAKSTAKS
+600 GS
-613 SAKSS
+613 S
-618 SKSGGRSAK
+618 
-627 TATAT
+627 
-632 SKNGASEKSSTNDDS
+632 NGASANADS
-647 DQLESSST
+647 DQVESSST

-666 RGRSAAKNAGDQPK
+666 RGRSRAKK
-680 KEASDS
+680 SSE

>member
-25 PSKRTGGRSA
+25 PSKRTGGKA
-35 SSAKDTTDWRTAE
+35 AANDNTKWRTAE
-48 LYLERRGDR
+48 LYLERRGER
-57 SIVGNIYKAK
+57 SIVGNVYKAK

-104 RGTGRGSRITELLKS
+104 RGTGRGAKITDLLKS

-161 SRRLEEKER
+161 SRRLEDKER
-170 QRLKREGRGLDLLG
+170 IRLKREARGLDLLG

-208 NMLNDVLER
+208 NMLGDVLER
-217 RAKETPAPAMIFQ
+217 RAKETAAPAMIFQ

-276 VRYEGGKSSLFD
+276 VRYENAKPTMFEK
-288 RYGVEDEITKILSTR
+288 YGVEQEIEKILSTR
-303 VDLPSGGYLIIEH
+303 VDLPSGGYLVIEH

-329 FTGKGKARGLE
+329 FTGRGKARGLE

-387 RKSLDEDR
+387 RKALDEDR

-430 CEGEG
+430 CNGEG

-450 LREYIAENPK
+450 LREYIAEHPTS
-460 PEAYLVQINPRVTN
+460 EAYLVQINPRVTN
-474 ALLHTMGNPIA
+474 ALLHTPGAPIR
-485 HLELET
+485 HLEAET
-491 GKAILFEGAD
+491 GKVVMFEGGD
-501 GLPLEHFAVTFEG
+501 GLPLEHFAVTLEG
-514 TLKKVEERA
+514 KVKDVEKRA
-523 LPFQIG
+523 LPFEIG
-529 DEVMVQI
+529 DELMVSV

-549 KLDHYIIAIE
+549 KIDHYIIAIS
-559 KGIDRVGT
+559 GALDRIGT

-572 ITDVGR
+572 ITNVGR
-578 NVARAEIADSGA
+578 NVARAEIADDGPPKQR
-590 VKPAKKSTAK
+590 KPA
-600 SPAKSTAKSTAKS
+600 
-613 SAKSS
+613 
-618 SKSGGRSAK
+618 
-627 TATAT
+627 
-632 SKNGASEKSSTNDDS
+632 SKNGSAPQKRQNNDS
-647 DQLESSST
+647 DQLESSGT
-655 RSPRRRGSRGG
+655 KSPRRRGSRGG
-666 RGRSAAKNAGDQPK
+666 RGRSRAASSNKAGGDSASSS
-680 KEASDS
+680 ESSDS

>member
-25 PSKRTGGRSA
+25 PSKRANGKSA
-35 SSAKDTTDWRTAE
+35 AKDNTNWRTAE
-48 LYLERRGDR
+48 LYLERRGER
-57 SIVGNIYKAK
+57 SIVGNVYKAK

-104 RGTGRGSRITELLKS
+104 RGTGRGAKITDLLKS
-119 GQEIVVQVTKDPL
+119 GQEIIVQVTKDPL
-132 KTKGARLTMQLAIPG
+132 KTKGARLTMQIAIPG
-147 RYMVFVPSGEGVGF
+147 RYMVYVPSGEGIGF

-170 QRLKREGRGLDLLG
+170 TRLKREGRGLDLLG

-202 RELIYL
+202 RELLYL
-208 NMLNDVLER
+208 NMLNEVLER
-217 RAKETPAPAMIFQ
+217 RASETPAPAMIFQ

-276 VRYEGGKSSLFD
+276 VRFDQEKTTLFD
-288 RYGVEDEITKILSTR
+288 EYGVEEEIKKILSTR

-345 TNLEAAE
+345 TNLEAAD

-374 ARASNRDAVLKVM
+374 ARASNRDAVLKTM
-387 RKSLDEDR
+387 RKALDEDR

-450 LREYIAENPK
+450 IREYIKEHPK
-460 PEAYLVQINPRVTN
+460 PEAYLVQVNPRVAN

-485 HLELET
+485 HLEMET
-491 GKAILFEGAD
+491 GKVIMFEGSE

-514 TLKKVEERA
+514 STAQVEKRA
-523 LPFQIG
+523 LPFEIG
-529 DEVMVQI
+529 DEVMVQV
-536 VEPHMYEDDAAVA
+536 VEPHMYEEDAAVA
-549 KLDHYIIAIE
+549 KIDHYIIAID
-559 KGIDRVGT
+559 GAIDRIGT

-572 ITDVGR
+572 ITNVGR
-578 NVARAEIADSGA
+578 NVARAEIADDGPP
-590 VKPAKKSTAK
+590 KQKKTAAAAK
-600 SPAKSTAKSTAKS
+600 SASTNGS
-613 SAKSS
+613 SAN
-618 SKSGGRSAK
+618 
-627 TATAT
+627 
-632 SKNGASEKSSTNDDS
+632 NGS
-647 DQLESSST
+647 DQVESGSA

-666 RGRSAAKNAGDQPK
+666 RGRSRAKKSG
-680 KEASDS
+680 E

>member
-1 MKKKVLVSADRN
+1 MKKKVLVSASRY
-13 ETRVAMLEAAGT
+13 ETRVAMLEAAGS
-25 PSKRTGGRSA
+25 PSKRSPGKA
-35 SSAKDTTDWRTAE
+35 PAKDNSKWRTAE
-48 LYLERRGDR
+48 LYLERRGER

-104 RGTGRGSRITELLKS
+104 RGTGRGARITELLKS
-119 GQEIVVQVTKDPL
+119 GQEIIVQVTKDPL

-161 SRRLEEKER
+161 SRRLEDKER
-170 QRLKREGRGLDLLG
+170 IRLKREARGLDLMG

-193 RGATHEDFV
+193 RGAKNDDFA

-217 RAKETPAPAMIFQ
+217 RAGELKAPAMIFQ

-276 VRYEGGKSSLFD
+276 VRYTDEKPTLFE
-288 RYGVEDEITKILSTR
+288 RYGVEDDIEKILSTR
-303 VDLPSGGYLIIEH
+303 VDLPSGGYLVIEH

-329 FTGKGKARGLE
+329 FTGRGKARGLE

-374 ARASNRDAVLKVM
+374 ARASNRDAVLKKM
-387 RKSLDEDR
+387 RDALDEDR

-415 VTDGVREIMTKRCPV
+415 VTDGVREIMTKRCPT
-430 CEGEG
+430 CDGEG
-435 VVLSEETVALHVERH
+435 VVLDEETVAINVEH
-450 LREYIAENPK
+450 QLRDYIREHPGS
-460 PEAYLVQINPRVTN
+460 EAYLVQANPRVTN
-474 ALLHTMGNPIA
+474 VLMYTMGRAVA
-485 HLELET
+485 HLEMET
-491 GKAILFEGAD
+491 GKTIMFEGGD
-501 GLPLEHFAVTFEG
+501 GLPLEHFAVTYEG
-514 TLKKVEERA
+514 SAKKVEERA
-523 LPFQIG
+523 LPFTVD
-529 DEVMVQI
+529 DELMVQVI
-536 VEPHMYEDDAAVA
+536 EPHMYEEGAAVA
-549 KLDHYIIAIE
+549 KLDHYIIAISDAL
-559 KGIDRVGT
+559 DRIGD
-567 KALVR
+567 KLLVR
-572 ITDVGR
+572 IVDVGR
-578 NVARAEIADSGA
+578 NVARAEIVED
-590 VKPAKKSTAK
+590 AKQQRGGRGRS
-600 SPAKSTAKSTAKS
+600 
-613 SAKSS
+613 
-618 SKSGGRSAK
+618 SGGAEPSDR
-627 TATAT
+627 
-632 SKNGASEKSSTNDDS
+632 ASEGDAGSNNGS
-647 DQLESSST
+647 DQLESSTSK
-655 RSPRRRGSRGG
+655 SPRRRGSRGG
-666 RGRSAAKNAGDQPK
+666 RGRSRARAGT
-680 KEASDS
+680 DSGQSEKSSES